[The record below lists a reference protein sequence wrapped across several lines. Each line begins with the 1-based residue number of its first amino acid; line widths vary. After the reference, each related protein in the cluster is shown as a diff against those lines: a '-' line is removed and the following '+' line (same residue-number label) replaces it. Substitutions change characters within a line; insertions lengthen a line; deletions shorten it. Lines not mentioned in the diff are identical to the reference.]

1 LSCRW
6 YIRGGLIT
14 LAVNNIEPSINSEEY
29 DIIIIGARFAGLIAA
44 CELSR
49 RGGKVLMIEARDQI
63 SGRSFTTQVD
73 NQQYEIGG
81 TWIHWSQPHIWT
93 EMTRYGFSVIES
105 EGAVANQISSLLDN
119 GSRLKTVS
127 TTDLYSQLFEL
138 ANKFSD
144 INGDQGRTLF
154 PSPHGPLIKVSNK
167 NLKGN
172 VFVHFANRRKVYVD
186 TLFSSTKY
194 VKVYEE

>member
-1 LSCRW
+1 L
-6 YIRGGLIT
+6 
-14 LAVNNIEPSINSEEY
+14 INSEEY

-49 RGGKVLMIEARDQI
+49 RGGKVFMIEARDQI
-63 SGRSFTTQVD
+63 GGRTFTAQVD

-127 TTDLYSQLFEL
+127 TTDLYPQLFEL

-144 INGDQGRTLF
+144 INGVQGRTVF

-167 NLKGN
+167 NLK
-172 VFVHFANRRKVYVD
+172 
-186 TLFSSTKY
+186 
-194 VKVYEE
+194 